1 MYCQY
6 LLKCVFTAQKPAF
19 MIEDKKQDGI
29 KYLASREHAVLI
41 NIFVEY
47 RIDKIGPPQTVNPGI
62 SEKKDNLDKSTN
74 DIVTKEIF
82 SIFQRNLTI
91 IECVRSHILPKI
103 VCTDSHS

>member
-62 SEKKDNLDKSTN
+62 SEKKNNLDKST
-74 DIVTKEIF
+74 KQPMLLWPKRYFPF
-82 SIFQRNLTI
+82 SRETLQLLN
-91 IECVRSHILPKI
+91 V
-103 VCTDSHS
+103 